1 MSKIELTQEQFRDL
15 VREEVLDDFEQVE
28 SSDWEVDY
36 KWQHCEVI
44 VKQLS
49 TGKFFSYPLSRS
61 GSPYS
66 DYYYSYED
74 GGVELTEVQK
84 LKKVIETEE
93 WVVVKEMIYL

>member
-1 MSKIELTQEQFRDL
+1 MSTITLTQEQFRDL
-15 VREEVLDDFEQVE
+15 VREEALDDFEQVE

-61 GSPYS
+61 GSSYS

-84 LKKVIETEE
+84 VKKVIETEE
-93 WVVVKEMIYL
+93 WVAV

>member
-1 MSKIELTQEQFRDL
+1 MSKITLTQEQFRNL
-15 VREEVLDDFEQVE
+15 AREEYLDDFEQVE

-74 GGVELTEVQK
+74 GGVTLTEVQK
-84 LKKVIETEE
+84 VKKVVETEVWE
-93 WVVVKEMIYL
+93 VV

>member
-1 MSKIELTQEQFRDL
+1 MKIQLSQQEFRDL
-15 VREEVLDDFEQVE
+15 VYDEGGEDFEQVE

-49 TGKFFSYPLSRS
+49 TGKFFSYPLARS

-74 GGVELTEVQK
+74 GGVELTEVK
-84 LKKVIETEE
+84 LVEKQVITKTWEP
-93 WVVVKEMIYL
+93 VKEEA

>member
-1 MSKIELTQEQFRDL
+1 MSKIELTQEQFRNL
-15 VREEVLDDFEQVE
+15 AREEYLDDFEQVD

-84 LKKVIETEE
+84 VKKVIETEE
-93 WVVVKEMIYL
+93 WVAV

>member
-1 MSKIELTQEQFRDL
+1 MSKITLTQEQFRDL
-15 VREEVLDDFEQVE
+15 VREETLDDFEQVE

-74 GGVELTEVQK
+74 GGVTLTEVQK
-84 LKKVIETEE
+84 VKKVVETEVWE
-93 WVVVKEMIYL
+93 VV

>member
-1 MSKIELTQEQFRDL
+1 MSTIELTQEQFRNLVYEDL
-15 VREEVLDDFEQVE
+15 EDFEEVE

-44 VKQLS
+44 VKQFS
-49 TGKFFSYPLSRS
+49 TGKFFSYTLSRS

-74 GGVELTEVQK
+74 GGVTLTEVQK
-84 LKKVIETEE
+84 VKKVIETEE
-93 WVVVKEMIYL
+93 WVAV

>member
-1 MSKIELTQEQFRDL
+1 MSKIELTQEQFRNL

-84 LKKVIETEE
+84 VKKVIETEE
-93 WVVVKEMIYL
+93 WVAV

>member
-74 GGVELTEVQK
+74 GGVTLTEVQK
-84 LKKVIETEE
+84 VKKVVETEVWE
-93 WVVVKEMIYL
+93 AA

>member
-15 VREEVLDDFEQVE
+15 VHEGVLNDFEQVE

-66 DYYYSYED
+66 DYYYSCED

-84 LKKVIETEE
+84 VKKVIETEE
-93 WVVVKEMIYL
+93 WVAV

>member
-1 MSKIELTQEQFRDL
+1 MSKIQLTKAEFRELA
-15 VREEVLDDFEQVE
+15 REEALDDFEQVE

-66 DYYYSYED
+66 DYYYSWED

-84 LKKVIETEE
+84 VTKTIVTEE
-93 WVVVKEMIYL
+93 WEAV

>member
-74 GGVELTEVQK
+74 GGVTLTEVQK
-84 LKKVIETEE
+84 VKKVVETEE
-93 WVVVKEMIYL
+93 WVVVVKE

>member
-1 MSKIELTQEQFRDL
+1 MSKITLTQQQFRDL

-36 KWQHCEVI
+36 KWQYCEVI

-84 LKKVIETEE
+84 VKKVIETEE
-93 WVVVKEMIYL
+93 WVAV

>member
-1 MSKIELTQEQFRDL
+1 MSTITLTQKEFRDL
-15 VREEVLDDFEQVE
+15 VREEGGEDFEEVE
-28 SSDWEVDY
+28 TSEWEVDY

-49 TGKFFSYPLSRS
+49 TGKFFSYQLSRS

-74 GGVELTEVQK
+74 HGVELIEVQK
-84 LKKVIETEE
+84 FTKTITTEV
-93 WVVVKEMIYL
+93 WIPVKDE

>member
-1 MSKIELTQEQFRDL
+1 MSTIELTQEQFRGL
-15 VREEVLDDFEQVE
+15 VWEEGGEDFEEVE
-28 SSDWEVDY
+28 SSDWEVGC
-36 KWQHCEVI
+36 KWQYCEVI
-44 VKQLS
+44 VKQIS

-84 LKKVIETEE
+84 VKKVVETEE
-93 WVVVKEMIYL
+93 WVAVKE

>member
-15 VREEVLDDFEQVE
+15 VREESLNDFEQVE

-44 VKQLS
+44 VKQIS

-61 GSPYS
+61 GIPYS
-66 DYYYSYED
+66 DYDYYYSYED
-74 GGVELTEVQK
+74 GGVTLTEVQK
-84 LKKVIETEE
+84 VRKVIETEE
-93 WVVVKEMIYL
+93 WVAV

>member
-44 VKQLS
+44 VIQAIANQ
-49 TGKFFSYPLSRS
+49 F
-61 GSPYS
+61 
-66 DYYYSYED
+66 
-74 GGVELTEVQK
+74 QK
-84 LKKVIETEE
+84 LYAIPSPNSALIDHKVMSGPTPIRKMSSRTN
-93 WVVVKEMIYL
+93 

>member
-1 MSKIELTQEQFRDL
+1 MSTIELTQEQFRDL

-74 GGVELTEVQK
+74 GGVTLTEVQK
-84 LKKVIETEE
+84 VKKVIETEE
-93 WVVVKEMIYL
+93 WVAVKE

>member
-15 VREEVLDDFEQVE
+15 VREEALDDFEQVE

-44 VKQLS
+44 VKQIS

-74 GGVELTEVQK
+74 GGVELTEVELVEKQ
-84 LKKVIETEE
+84 VITKTWEP
-93 WVVVKEMIYL
+93 VKEEA

>member
-1 MSKIELTQEQFRDL
+1 MKIQLSQQEFRDL
-15 VREEVLDDFEQVE
+15 VYDEGGEDFEQVE

-44 VKQLS
+44 VKQIS
-49 TGKFFSYPLSRS
+49 TGKFFSYPLARS

-74 GGVELTEVQK
+74 DGVELTEVELVEKQ
-84 LKKVIETEE
+84 VITKTWEP
-93 WVVVKEMIYL
+93 VKEEA

>member
-1 MSKIELTQEQFRDL
+1 MSTITLTQEQFRDL
-15 VREEVLDDFEQVE
+15 VREETLDDFEQVE

-74 GGVELTEVQK
+74 GGVTLTEVQK
-84 LKKVIETEE
+84 VKKVIETEVWE
-93 WVVVKEMIYL
+93 VV

>member
-84 LKKVIETEE
+84 VKKVVETEE
-93 WVVVKEMIYL
+93 WVVVVKE